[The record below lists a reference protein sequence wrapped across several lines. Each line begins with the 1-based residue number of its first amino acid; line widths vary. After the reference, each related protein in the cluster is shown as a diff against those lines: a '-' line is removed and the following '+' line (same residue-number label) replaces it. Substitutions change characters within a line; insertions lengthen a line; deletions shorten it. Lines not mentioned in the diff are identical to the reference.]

1 MKNIALAA
9 LTVAFAGA
17 STSVSAAPASQL
29 LVLSQSSAQVD
40 YDKIPTCSKSVTS
53 NCKKRRSNG
62 AWYIVGAA
70 GVAGAIALAANG
82 NGHSASP

>member
-1 MKNIALAA
+1 MKKIAKAVLM
-9 LTVAFAGA
+9 VAFAGV

-29 LVLSQSSAQVD
+29 LVLSQASAQVD

-53 NCKKRRSNG
+53 NCKKRRANG
-62 AWYIVGAA
+62 VWYIVGAA

-82 NGHSASP
+82 DGNSASP